1 MSTSWIALIVDTF
14 REAMAR
20 WLFWGLF
27 GISTLLIIF
36 FLFILKIDA
45 VEGAVSL
52 MGFVQLNKAPIGD
65 VTKVVKGAYGFISAF
80 LFTFGTF
87 LSIFAS
93 AGLVPSVLEPG
104 RIELLLSK
112 PISRIELFLG
122 RYLGNVLLVSCNI
135 VYLIVSIWIILGLK
149 TGIWDIHFLF
159 AIFTTIFIFSV
170 LLAVVFLIGVT
181 FESAA
186 LAVMATVA
194 LIIISVI
201 LAGRTPM
208 MRLLSSEWSR
218 ELWQALYW
226 IFPKVFEVGNIT
238 FQLIQGKQIE
248 SYAPLW
254 SSALF
259 AIAILFLSIRIF
271 QRRDF

>member
-1 MSTSWIALIVDTF
+1 MIVSWTALIVDTF

-52 MGFVQLNKAPIGD
+52 MGLIPLREASTGD
-65 VTKVVKGAYGFISAF
+65 IVKIVKGAYGFISAF

-112 PISRIELFLG
+112 PITRAALFLG
-122 RYLGNVLLVSCNI
+122 RYIGNVLVVSCNI
-135 VYLIVSIWIILGLK
+135 IYLIAGIWTILGVK
-149 TGIWDIHFLF
+149 TGIWDTHFLLG
-159 AIFTTIFIFSV
+159 IFTTIFIFSV
-170 LLAVVFLIGVT
+170 LLTVVFLVGVT

-186 LAVMATVA
+186 LSVMVTVA
-194 LIIISVI
+194 LMIVSVI
-201 LAGRTPM
+201 LAARTPM

-218 ELWQALYW
+218 DLWQALYW
-226 IFPKVFEVGNIT
+226 VFPKVFEIGGIT
-238 FQLIQGKQIE
+238 FELIQGRQVE
-248 SYAPLW
+248 SYAPIW
-254 SSALF
+254 SSAMF
-259 AIAILFLSIRIF
+259 AIAILFLSVRIF